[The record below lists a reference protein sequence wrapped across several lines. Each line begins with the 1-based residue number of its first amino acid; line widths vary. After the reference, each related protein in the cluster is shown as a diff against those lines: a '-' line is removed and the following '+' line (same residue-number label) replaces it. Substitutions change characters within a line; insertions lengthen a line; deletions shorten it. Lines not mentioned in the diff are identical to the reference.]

1 MNNSSEPR
9 GIPGIRSEAGP
20 VVDADRVARTA
31 ARHAALAARV
41 LPLPNLA
48 LRAGVTLLL
57 LYGLLGLL
65 MMMVSLTGLITPAW
79 ALGLGVAVAVLQ
91 YLFGPW
97 MLDATLSW
105 LYRLRWVTPEDLDI
119 GIRPGGNLRE
129 WPDCAGFPPW
139 PGHERVGLER
149 PGNLGGPQPAW
160 PFEPPTRS
168 IRPAR

>member
-1 MNNSSEPR
+1 MNNSSEPK

-65 MMMVSLTGLITPAW
+65 LMMVSLTGLITPAW
-79 ALGLGVAVAVLQ
+79 ALGLGVAVAVIQ
-91 YLFGPW
+91 YAFGPW
-97 MLDATLSW
+97 MLDLTLSW
-105 LYRLRWVTPEDLDI
+105 LYRLRWVAPEDLPEHLRVFVADVCDREKMRVPSF
-119 GIRPGGNLRE
+119 GIIEDSIPRRSRPSSPTSSGM
-129 WPDCAGFPPW
+129 
-139 PGHERVGLER
+139 
-149 PGNLGGPQPAW
+149 PATGTW
-160 PFEPPTRS
+160 C
-168 IRPAR
+168 